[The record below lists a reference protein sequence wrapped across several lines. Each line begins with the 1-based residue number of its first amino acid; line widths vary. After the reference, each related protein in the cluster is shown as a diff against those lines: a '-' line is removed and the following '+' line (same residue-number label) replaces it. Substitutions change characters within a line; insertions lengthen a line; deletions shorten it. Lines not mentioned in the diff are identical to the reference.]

1 MGCGPVNSRTDQ
13 RKSTIMGQAH
23 RRPGVCETWSAP
35 TRSAHSSTPHV
46 PSIPLSP
53 PRCSAA
59 GRRHAP
65 PSPARSS
72 DAGHIRR
79 RHLLTRPGHDLL
91 RQPPNTAVPSGSR
104 AHTATK
110 PSSALYRALPAIVGG
125 LPCRGSPVMFRL
137 PHLRSIRTVAKPPH
151 LLRVSPWQL

>member
-13 RKSTIMGQAH
+13 RKSTIMGKDH
-23 RRPGVCETWSAP
+23 IRPGVRGTWSAP

-59 GRRHAP
+59 
-65 PSPARSS
+65 
-72 DAGHIRR
+72 DR
-79 RHLLTRPGHDLL
+79 RHLLAPAMPDTSAAVTCLHGLGHGLL
-91 RQPPNTAVPSGSR
+91 RQPPTTAAPSGSR
-104 AHTATK
+104 AHTATN
-110 PSSALYRALPAIVGG
+110 PSSALYRPLPAIVGG
-125 LPCRGSPVMFRL
+125 LPRRGSPVMFRL
-137 PHLRSIRTVAKPPH
+137 PHLRRIRTVAKPPH